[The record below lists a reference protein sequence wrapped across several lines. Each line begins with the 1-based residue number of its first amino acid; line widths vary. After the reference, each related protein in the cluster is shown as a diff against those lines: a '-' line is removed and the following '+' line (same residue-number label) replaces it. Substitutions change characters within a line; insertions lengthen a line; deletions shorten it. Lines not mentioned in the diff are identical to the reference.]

1 MNRPVVLVFVAYYL
15 PGYKS
20 GGPVR
25 TISNMVARLG
35 DRFDFRIV
43 TSDRDA
49 TESVPYSS
57 IAIDEWNSVG
67 NAQVFYA
74 SPRHRS
80 LAKIT
85 KLIARTPHDV
95 LYLNSFFNFTFTV
108 RPLLARKLGLIER
121 RPTILAPRGEFSSG
135 ALALKSGKKKMYLG
149 VAKSFG
155 LYSDLTWHA
164 SSELEA
170 NDIRAVMGV
179 DAQRFAVAPNLSVV
193 ATDKARNFPGTG
205 QSLGRLRVCFVSRI
219 SPKKNLDFALQVLKR
234 ASVDVELDIFGVI
247 DDERYWSRCRQL
259 ISQMPTR
266 VVVRYCGVVDHE
278 TVLSILPQ
286 YDLFILPTLG
296 ENFGHAIF
304 ESLAAGTPVLISD
317 TTPWRDL
324 QRAGVGWDFSLSEM
338 DAFVGA
344 VNELARV
351 DPTERLARRA
361 PIVKYAA
368 QVSNNDAVLESNA
381 RLFADLVSGRS

>member
-1 MNRPVVLVFVAYYL
+1 MNKPIVLVFVAYYL
-15 PGYKS
+15 PGFKS

-49 TESVPYSS
+49 RESVPYGN
-57 IAIDEWNSVG
+57 IAINSWNSVG

-74 SPRHRS
+74 SPRQLS
-80 LAKIT
+80 LARAAT
-85 KLIARTPHDV
+85 LIANTPHDV

-108 RPLLARKLGLIER
+108 RPLIARKLGLIPR
-121 RPTILAPRGEFSSG
+121 RPVVLAPRGEFSSG
-135 ALALKSGKKKMYLG
+135 ALGLKSRKKKMYLA
-149 VAKSFG
+149 VAKAFR

-179 DAQRFAVAPNLSVV
+179 DGQRIAIAPNLSVV
-193 ATDKARNFPGTG
+193 PAEKACVLPETG
-205 QSLGRLRVCFVSRI
+205 QSVGKLRVCFVSRI

-234 ASVDVELDIFGVI
+234 TSADVELDIFGAI
-247 DDERYWSRCRQL
+247 GDERYWSRCREL

-266 VVVRYCGVVDHE
+266 VVARYCGGVDHE

-286 YDLFILPTLG
+286 YDLFVLPTLG

-324 QRAGVGWDFSLSEM
+324 QRAGVGWDFGLSEM

-344 VNELARV
+344 VNELARL

-361 PIVKYAA
+361 RIREYAV
-368 QVSNNDAVLESNA
+368 QVSMSGAVLESNA
-381 RLFADLVSGRS
+381 RLFADLVQGRP